1 MFPVTVG
8 VNCCVWLAAATAA
21 RSGDTLTVTLG
32 AAIVRVTGVVGD
44 RLPDVPV
51 MVTVVVPVAAA
62 PDAVRVITLAVA
74 VLVGVNDAV
83 TPDGNPDADIVTLSL
98 KPFWATT
105 EMVLAALP
113 P

>member
-1 MFPVTVG
+1 M
-8 VNCCVWLAAATAA
+8 
-21 RSGDTLTVTLG
+21 
-32 AAIVRVTGVVGD
+32 
-44 RLPDVPV
+44 
-51 MVTVVVPVAAA
+51 
-62 PDAVRVITLAVA
+62 
-74 VLVGVNDAV
+74 